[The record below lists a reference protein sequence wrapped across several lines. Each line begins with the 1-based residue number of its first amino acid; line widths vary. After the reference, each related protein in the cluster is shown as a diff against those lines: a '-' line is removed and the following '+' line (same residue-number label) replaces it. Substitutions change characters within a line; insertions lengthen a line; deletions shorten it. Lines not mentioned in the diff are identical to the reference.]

1 MGSIVSQDLYLE
13 WSEMDVVADK
23 KCQNS
28 KLSSVTEQ
36 LIDQNKVIKFLHVP
50 YILQNYGNSSNP
62 PFL

>member
-50 YILQNYGNSSNP
+50 YILQN
-62 PFL
+62 